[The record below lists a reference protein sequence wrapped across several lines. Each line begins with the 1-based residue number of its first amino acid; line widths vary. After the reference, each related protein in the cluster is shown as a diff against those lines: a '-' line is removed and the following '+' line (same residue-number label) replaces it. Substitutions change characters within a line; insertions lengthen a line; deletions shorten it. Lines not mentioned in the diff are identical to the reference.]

1 MASTIEP
8 FRLGMKS
15 RPEKRF
21 DTAHFSAL
29 WRVLVMGFVA
39 LTLAACANSKMSDMF
54 NDAGVKGEQ
63 LTKQAASGRKVAL
76 LLPLSAPGE
85 TKRVAQ
91 AMKQAAELALTDMGG
106 AGVTLITKD
115 SGGSAGTAQ
124 AAAEAAL
131 NEGAELILGPLLA
144 PEVQA
149 VKTAV
154 QGRANIIAFSSASS
168 VAGQGTYLM
177 SFLPEEEVANV
188 VRYAA
193 QQGKRSV
200 ALLYPQ
206 TQYGSNVQA
215 ALNRSAGASGIQI
228 AASQSYERGQSSA
241 AAAQRIAQDVNDTS
255 RSIDVL
261 LIPEG
266 GESLRTLGA
275 ALEQNGI
282 TPQKVT
288 ILGTGLWDDNVTRA
302 TPIAQGGWYAGVA
315 PDMVERFNSK
325 YSGVYGSSPP
335 RIASLAYDAVSLAAG
350 LARNGDFSSAAITN
364 SAGFQG
370 QNGLF
375 RFRSNGLIERGLS
388 ILQMTPNGPEVVAQS
403 PSRFGAGF

>member
-1 MASTIEP
+1 MNGQSESIAP
-8 FRLGMKS
+8 RDGLWQWRFVLLG
-15 RPEKRF
+15 
-21 DTAHFSAL
+21 
-29 WRVLVMGFVA
+29 LVS
-39 LTLAACANSKMSDMF
+39 LLLAACTSSKMSDMF

-106 AGVTLITKD
+106 SGVTLLTKD
-115 SGGSAGTAQ
+115 SGGSAGAAQ
-124 AAAEAAL
+124 AAAQAAL
-131 NEGAELILGPLLA
+131 DEGAELIIGPLLA

-193 QQGKRSV
+193 SQGKRSV

-215 ALNRSAGASGIQI
+215 ALDRSASASGVQI
-228 AASQSYERGQSSA
+228 AAAQPYARGQSST
-241 AAAQRIAQDVNDTS
+241 AAAQRIAQDVNDAS
-255 RSIDVL
+255 RGVDAL

-266 GESLRTLGA
+266 GEALRALSG

-288 ILGTGLWDDNVTRA
+288 ILGTGLWDDNVTRT
-302 TPIAQGGWYAGVA
+302 TPIAQGGWYAGVS
-315 PDMVERFNSK
+315 PDMVQRFNSK
-325 YSGVYGSSPP
+325 YSSVYGSNPP

-350 LARNGDFSSAAITN
+350 LARSGDFSSAAITN

-375 RFRSNGLIERGLS
+375 RFRPNGLIERGLS
-388 ILQMTPNGPEVVAQS
+388 ILEMTPNGPEVVAQS
-403 PSRFGAGF
+403 PNRFGVGF

>member
-1 MASTIEP
+1 M
-8 FRLGMKS
+8 L
-15 RPEKRF
+15 
-21 DTAHFSAL
+21 L
-29 WRVLVMGFVA
+29 MGFLA
-39 LTLAACANSKMSDMF
+39 LMLAACTSSKMGDMF

-63 LTKQAASGRKVAL
+63 LTRQAASGRKIAL
-76 LLPLSAPGE
+76 LLPLSASGE
-85 TKRVAQ
+85 TKRIAQ

-106 AGVTLITKD
+106 SGVTLITKD

-124 AAAEAAL
+124 AAAQAAL

-193 QQGKRSV
+193 SQGKRSV

-215 ALNRSAGASGIQI
+215 ALNRSAGSSGVQI
-228 AASQSYERGQSSA
+228 AASQPYARGQSST

-255 RSIDVL
+255 RGIDAL

-266 GESLRTLGA
+266 GEALRALSG

-282 TPQKVT
+282 TPQRVT
-288 ILGTGLWDDNVTRA
+288 ILGTGLWDDSVTRA

-325 YSGVYGSSPP
+325 YSGVYGSRPP

-350 LARNGDFSSAAITN
+350 LARSGDFSSAAIT
-364 SAGFQG
+364 SSGGFQG

-388 ILQMTPNGPEVVAQS
+388 ILQMTPSGPEVVAQA
-403 PSRFGAGF
+403 PSRFGAGY